1 MRLLLARFQSF
12 GDVLFTLPVIDALPE
27 VDLLTSEAFAADVR
41 RGAGVRN
48 VYGLDTATGEVD
60 DAVLTTRYD
69 VLVDLHMR
77 AVALPAAAEN
87 VLRRVT
93 AEHRV
98 GFDGPFAGPYRTLVP
113 PRTRDEHAVE
123 CYARAVQPWLT
134 GPLGRGLVT
143 IDPAD
148 RRRARDVVPPQAVA
162 VAPGARFGWKRWPA
176 WSYANLVDRLAEAG
190 IPAVVIGHPFDE
202 DVVLDVVGQSRAGV
216 RHVLGDTT
224 FLAAV
229 LAECGTAVVNNSGL
243 CALAGAAGARVVCVH
258 SHTLPAMWRPWGDG
272 HADIVGR
279 PGPCGCV
286 GPEPHDLA
294 TPCGKSIP
302 VTEVLA
308 AVTSRTREAST

>member
-1 MRLLLARFQSF
+1 
-12 GDVLFTLPVIDALPE
+12 V
-27 VDLLTSEAFAADVR
+27 AD
-41 RGAGVRN
+41 
-48 VYGLDTATGEVD
+48 
-60 DAVLTTRYD
+60 
-69 VLVDLHMR
+69 R
-77 AVALPAAAEN
+77 AV
-87 VLRRVT
+87 
-93 AEHRV
+93 
-98 GFDGPFAGPYRTLVP
+98 GPGS
-113 PRTRDEHAVE
+113 
-123 CYARAVQPWLT
+123 
-134 GPLGRGLVT
+134 GT

-148 RRRARDVVPPQAVA
+148 RARAYELVPPQAVA

-176 WSYANLVDRLAEAG
+176 SSYAELVDRLDAAG

-202 DVVLDVVGQSRAGV
+202 DAVLDVVGRSRVEV

-243 CALAGAAGARVVCVH
+243 CALASAAGARVVCVH
-258 SHTLPAMWRPWGDG
+258 SHTLPAMWRPWGEG